1 MHKTTLNKLIEHPE
15 VYYIYDL
22 RGAAFGV
29 DDLGEYIIVTKD
41 GLVIKDELDDS
52 EIVKVSIY
60 FSSEW
65 FKLVVNG
72 EILPWI
78 CACID
83 KKYIL
88 KEYVKLLMTT
98 NPLQL
103 RKCFEA
109 TRVQILSNLGETE
122 FSKRFNLWKII
133 LFARFCNQ
141 IIENHKIV
149 NFRNSANDYFELR
162 KYNDFNE
169 LFSVFNKLLAPE
181 LDLLYKST
189 NELLKQEKI
198 VKLQQKINNN
208 ESN

>member
-1 MHKTTLNKLIEHPE
+1 MHRTTLNKLIEHPE

-41 GLVIKDELDDS
+41 GLVIKDEPDDS
-52 EIVKVSIY
+52 EIVNVSIY
-60 FSSEW
+60 SSSEW

-122 FSKRFNLWKII
+122 SSKRFNLWKIV

-149 NFRNSANDYFELR
+149 NFRNSVNDYLEFKKCDSNSELFNTYSKLLTPELWLLR
-162 KYNDFNE
+162 KSTDGLLNRE
-169 LFSVFNKLLAPE
+169 KL
-181 LDLLYKST
+181 S
-189 NELLKQEKI
+189 
-198 VKLQQKINNN
+198 KLQQKISNN
-208 ESN
+208 ESK

>member
-22 RGAAFGV
+22 RGAVFGV
-29 DDLGEYIIVTKD
+29 DNLGEYIVVVKD
-41 GLVIKDELDDS
+41 GLVIEDELDDS

-60 FSSEW
+60 SSSEW
-65 FKLVVNG
+65 FKLVING

-88 KEYVKLLMTT
+88 KEYIKLLMTI

-103 RKCFEA
+103 RKCFD
-109 TRVQILSNLGETE
+109 TIKNQILSNIEKVEL
-122 FSKRFNLWKII
+122 KQFNLWKII

-149 NFRNSANDYFELR
+149 NFRNSANDYRELR
-162 KYNDFNE
+162 KYNNFDDLLN
-169 LFSVFNKLLAPE
+169 VFNTLITPE
-181 LDLLYKST
+181 LNLLYKST
-189 NELLKQEKI
+189 DELLKQEKI
-198 VKLQQKINNN
+198 AKLQQKK
-208 ESN
+208 

>member
-1 MHKTTLNKLIEHPE
+1 MHKTTLNKLIEHPD

-22 RGAAFGV
+22 RGAVFGV

-52 EIVKVSIY
+52 EIVNVSIY
-60 FSSEW
+60 SSSEW
-65 FKLVVNG
+65 FKLVING

-88 KEYVKLLMTT
+88 KEHVKLLMTT

-122 FSKRFNLWKII
+122 SSKRFNLWKII

-149 NFRNSANDYFELR
+149 NFKNSANNYQELR
-162 KYNDFNE
+162 KYTNDNE
-169 LFSVFNKLLAPE
+169 LLNAFNALITPE
-181 LDLLYKST
+181 INLLYKST
-189 NELLKQEKI
+189 DGLLKREKI
-198 VKLQQKINNN
+198 AKIQQKIKN

>member
-22 RGAAFGV
+22 RGAVFGV
-29 DDLGEYIIVTKD
+29 DNLGEYIVVVKD
-41 GLVIKDELDDS
+41 GLIIEDELDDS

-60 FSSEW
+60 SSSEW
-65 FKLVVNG
+65 FKLVING

-88 KEYVKLLMTT
+88 KEYIKLLMTT

-103 RKCFEA
+103 RKCFD
-109 TRVQILSNLGETE
+109 TTKNQILSNIEEIEL
-122 FSKRFNLWKII
+122 KQFNLWKII

-141 IIENHKIV
+141 IIKNHKIV
-149 NFRNSANDYFELR
+149 NFRNSVSDYQELK
-162 KYNDFNE
+162 KYNNFDELLNIFNTLISSE
-169 LFSVFNKLLAPE
+169 LN
-181 LDLLYKST
+181 LLYKST
-189 NELLKQEKI
+189 DELLKQEKI
-198 VKLQQKINNN
+198 TKLQQKK
-208 ESN
+208 

>member
-22 RGAAFGV
+22 RGAVFGV
-29 DDLGEYIIVTKD
+29 DNLGEYIVVVKD
-41 GLVIKDELDDS
+41 GLIIEDELDDS

-60 FSSEW
+60 SSSEW
-65 FKLVVNG
+65 FKLVING

-88 KEYVKLLMTT
+88 KEYIKLLMTT

-103 RKCFEA
+103 RKCFD
-109 TRVQILSNLGETE
+109 TTKNQILSNIEEIEL
-122 FSKRFNLWKII
+122 KQFNLWKII

-149 NFRNSANDYFELR
+149 NFRNSVSDYQELK
-162 KYNDFNE
+162 KYNNFDELLNIFNTLISSE
-169 LFSVFNKLLAPE
+169 LN
-181 LDLLYKST
+181 LLYKST
-189 NELLKQEKI
+189 DELLKQEKI
-198 VKLQQKINNN
+198 TKLQQKK
-208 ESN
+208 

>member
-22 RGAAFGV
+22 RGTAFGV

-60 FSSEW
+60 SSSEW

-122 FSKRFNLWKII
+122 SSKRFNLWKII

-149 NFRNSANDYFELR
+149 NFKNSANDYQELR
-162 KYNDFNE
+162 KYTDDNE
-169 LFSVFNKLLAPE
+169 LLNAFNALITPE
-181 LDLLYKST
+181 INLLYKST
-189 NELLKQEKI
+189 DGLLKREKI
-198 VKLQQKINNN
+198 AKIQQKIKN

>member
-52 EIVKVSIY
+52 EIIKVSIY
-60 FSSEW
+60 SSSEW

-88 KEYVKLLMTT
+88 KEYVKLLMTI

-109 TRVQILSNLGETE
+109 TKVQILSNLGEIE
-122 FSKRFNLWKII
+122 SSKWFNLWKII

-149 NFRNSANDYFELR
+149 NFRNSASDYYELR
-162 KYNDFNE
+162 KYNDSSE
-169 LFSVFNKLLAPE
+169 LFSIFHKLLAPE
-181 LDLLYKST
+181 LDLLHKST
-189 NELLKQEKI
+189 DGLVNKEKMM
-198 VKLQQKINNN
+198 K
-208 ESN
+208 

>member
-22 RGAAFGV
+22 RGAVFGI
-29 DDLGEYIIVTKD
+29 DNLGEYIVVVKD

-60 FSSEW
+60 SSSEW
-65 FKLVVNG
+65 FKLVING

-103 RKCFEA
+103 RKCFDI
-109 TRVQILSNLGETE
+109 TKNQILSNLGETE
-122 FSKRFNLWKII
+122 LSKQFNLWKII

-149 NFRNSANDYFELR
+149 NFRNSASDYRELR
-162 KYNDFNE
+162 KYNNFDELLNIFNV
-169 LFSVFNKLLAPE
+169 LITPE
-181 LDLLYKST
+181 LNLLYKST
-189 NELLKQEKI
+189 DELLKQEKI
-198 VKLQQKINNN
+198 TKLQQKNK
-208 ESN
+208 

>member
-22 RGAAFGV
+22 RGAVFGV
-29 DDLGEYIIVTKD
+29 DNLGEYIVVVKD
-41 GLVIKDELDDS
+41 GLVIEDELDDS

-60 FSSEW
+60 SSSEW
-65 FKLVVNG
+65 FKLVING

-88 KEYVKLLMTT
+88 KEYIKLLMTI

-103 RKCFEA
+103 RKCFD
-109 TRVQILSNLGETE
+109 TTKNQILSNIEEIEL
-122 FSKRFNLWKII
+122 KQFNLWKII

-149 NFRNSANDYFELR
+149 NFRNSTNNYLELR
-162 KYNDFNE
+162 KYNNFDDLLN
-169 LFSVFNKLLAPE
+169 VFNTLITPE
-181 LDLLYKST
+181 LNLLYKST
-189 NELLKQEKI
+189 DELLKQEKI
-198 VKLQQKINNN
+198 AKLQQKK
-208 ESN
+208 

>member
-22 RGAAFGV
+22 RGAVFGI
-29 DDLGEYIIVTKD
+29 DNLGEYIVVVKD
-41 GLVIKDELDDS
+41 GLVIEDELDDS

-60 FSSEW
+60 SSLEW
-65 FKLVVNG
+65 FKLVING

-88 KEYVKLLMTT
+88 KEYIKLLMTI

-103 RKCFEA
+103 RKCFD
-109 TRVQILSNLGETE
+109 TTKNQILSNIEEVEL
-122 FSKRFNLWKII
+122 KQFNLWKII

-149 NFRNSANDYFELR
+149 NFRNSANDYRELR
-162 KYNDFNE
+162 KYNNFDDLLN
-169 LFSVFNKLLAPE
+169 VFNTLITPE
-181 LDLLYKST
+181 LNLLYKST
-189 NELLKQEKI
+189 DELLKQEKI
-198 VKLQQKINNN
+198 AKLQQKK
-208 ESN
+208 

>member
-22 RGAAFGV
+22 RGAVFGV
-29 DDLGEYIIVTKD
+29 DNLGEYIIVVKD
-41 GLVIKDELDDS
+41 GLVIEDELDDS

-60 FSSEW
+60 SSSEW
-65 FKLVVNG
+65 FKLVING

-88 KEYVKLLMTT
+88 KEYIKLLMTT

-103 RKCFEA
+103 RKCFD
-109 TRVQILSNLGETE
+109 TTKNQILSNIEEIEL
-122 FSKRFNLWKII
+122 KQFNLWKII

-169 LFSVFNKLLAPE
+169 LFSIFNKLLAPE

>member
-22 RGAAFGV
+22 RGAIFGV
-29 DDLGEYIIVTKD
+29 DNLGEYIIVVKD
-41 GLVIKDELDDS
+41 GLVIEDELDDS

-60 FSSEW
+60 SSSEW
-65 FKLVVNG
+65 FKLVING

-88 KEYVKLLMTT
+88 KEYIKLLMTI

-103 RKCFEA
+103 RKCFD
-109 TRVQILSNLGETE
+109 TTKNQILSNIEEVEL
-122 FSKRFNLWKII
+122 KQFNLWKII

-149 NFRNSANDYFELR
+149 NFRNSANDYRELR
-162 KYNDFNE
+162 KYNNFDDLLN
-169 LFSVFNKLLAPE
+169 VFNTLITPE
-181 LDLLYKST
+181 LNLLYKST
-189 NELLKQEKI
+189 DELLKQEKI
-198 VKLQQKINNN
+198 AKLQQKNK
-208 ESN
+208 

>member
-22 RGAAFGV
+22 RGAVFGI
-29 DDLGEYIIVTKD
+29 DNLGEYIVVVKD

-60 FSSEW
+60 SSSEW
-65 FKLVVNG
+65 FKLVING

-78 CACID
+78 CACLD
-83 KKYIL
+83 KKYVL

-103 RKCFEA
+103 RKCFD
-109 TRVQILSNLGETE
+109 TTKNQILSNPGETE
-122 FSKRFNLWKII
+122 LSKQFNLWKII

-149 NFRNSANDYFELR
+149 NFRNSASDYRELR
-162 KYNDFNE
+162 KYNNFDELLNIFNV
-169 LFSVFNKLLAPE
+169 LITPE
-181 LDLLYKST
+181 LNLLYKST
-189 NELLKQEKI
+189 DELLKQEKI
-198 VKLQQKINNN
+198 TKLQQKINN

>member
-22 RGAAFGV
+22 RGAVFGV

-60 FSSEW
+60 SSSEW

-149 NFRNSANDYFELR
+149 NFKNSANDYQELR
-162 KYNDFNE
+162 KYTDDNE
-169 LFSVFNKLLAPE
+169 LLNAFNALITPE
-181 LDLLYKST
+181 INLLYKST
-189 NELLKQEKI
+189 DGLLKREKI
-198 VKLQQKINNN
+198 AKIQQKIKN

>member
-22 RGAAFGV
+22 RGAVFGV
-29 DDLGEYIIVTKD
+29 DNLGEYIVVVKD
-41 GLVIKDELDDS
+41 GLIIEDELDDS

-60 FSSEW
+60 SSSEW
-65 FKLVVNG
+65 FKLVING

-88 KEYVKLLMTT
+88 KEYIKLLMTT

-103 RKCFEA
+103 RKCFDITKA
-109 TRVQILSNLGETE
+109 QILSNLGDTE
-122 FSKRFNLWKII
+122 LSKQFNLWKII

-149 NFRNSANDYFELR
+149 NFRNSVSDYQELK
-162 KYNDFNE
+162 KYNNFDELLNIFNTLISSE
-169 LFSVFNKLLAPE
+169 LN
-181 LDLLYKST
+181 LLYKST
-189 NELLKQEKI
+189 DELLKQEKI
-198 VKLQQKINNN
+198 TKLQQKK
-208 ESN
+208 

>member
-22 RGAAFGV
+22 RGAVFGV
-29 DDLGEYIIVTKD
+29 DNLGEYIVVVKD
-41 GLVIKDELDDS
+41 GLIIEDELDDS

-60 FSSEW
+60 SSSEW
-65 FKLVVNG
+65 FKLVING

-88 KEYVKLLMTT
+88 KEYIKLLMTT

-103 RKCFEA
+103 RKCFD
-109 TRVQILSNLGETE
+109 TTKNQILSNIEEIEL
-122 FSKRFNLWKII
+122 KQFNLWKII

-149 NFRNSANDYFELR
+149 NFRNSVSDYQELK
-162 KYNDFNE
+162 KYNNFDELLNIFNTLISSE
-169 LFSVFNKLLAPE
+169 LN
-181 LDLLYKST
+181 LLYKST
-189 NELLKQEKI
+189 DELLKQEKI
-198 VKLQQKINNN
+198 IKLQQKK
-208 ESN
+208 

>member
-41 GLVIKDELDDS
+41 GLVIKDELDNS
-52 EIVKVSIY
+52 EIVNVSIY
-60 FSSEW
+60 SSSEW
-65 FKLVVNG
+65 FKLVING

-122 FSKRFNLWKII
+122 SSKRFNLWKIV

-149 NFRNSANDYFELR
+149 NFRNSVNDYLEF
-162 KYNDFNE
+162 KKCDSNTE
-169 LFSVFNKLLAPE
+169 LFNTYNKLLTPE
-181 LDLLYKST
+181 LYLLHKST
-189 NELLKQEKI
+189 DGLLNREKLL
-198 VKLQQKINNN
+198 KLQQKINNN
-208 ESN
+208 ESK

>member
-22 RGAAFGV
+22 RGAVFGI
-29 DDLGEYIIVTKD
+29 DNLGEYIVVVKD
-41 GLVIKDELDDS
+41 DLVIKDELDDS

-60 FSSEW
+60 SSSEW
-65 FKLVVNG
+65 FKLVING

-88 KEYVKLLMTT
+88 KEYIKLLMTI

-103 RKCFEA
+103 RKCFD
-109 TRVQILSNLGETE
+109 TTKNQILLNLEETE
-122 FSKRFNLWKII
+122 LSKQFNLWKII

-149 NFRNSANDYFELR
+149 NFRNSASDYRELR
-162 KYNDFNE
+162 KYNNFDDLLN
-169 LFSVFNKLLAPE
+169 VFNTLITPE
-181 LDLLYKST
+181 LNLLYKST
-189 NELLKQEKI
+189 DELLKQEKI
-198 VKLQQKINNN
+198 TKLQQKNK
-208 ESN
+208 

>member
-22 RGAAFGV
+22 RGAVFGI
-29 DDLGEYIIVTKD
+29 DNLGEYIVVVKD

-52 EIVKVSIY
+52 EIIKVSIY
-60 FSSEW
+60 SSSEW
-65 FKLVVNG
+65 FKLVING

-83 KKYIL
+83 KKYVL

-103 RKCFEA
+103 RKCFD
-109 TRVQILSNLGETE
+109 TTKNQILSNLGETE
-122 FSKRFNLWKII
+122 FSKQFNLWKII

-149 NFRNSANDYFELR
+149 NFRNSANDYRELR
-162 KYNDFNE
+162 KYNNFDELLNMFNV
-169 LFSVFNKLLAPE
+169 LITPE
-181 LDLLYKST
+181 LNLLYKST
-189 NELLKQEKI
+189 DELLKQEKI
-198 VKLQQKINNN
+198 TKLQQKNK
-208 ESN
+208 

>member
-22 RGAAFGV
+22 RGAVFGV
-29 DDLGEYIIVTKD
+29 DNLGEYIVVVKD
-41 GLVIKDELDDS
+41 GLVIEDELDDS

-60 FSSEW
+60 SSSEW
-65 FKLVVNG
+65 FKLVING

-88 KEYVKLLMTT
+88 KEYIKLLMTI

-103 RKCFEA
+103 RKCFD
-109 TRVQILSNLGETE
+109 TTKNQILSNIEEVEL
-122 FSKRFNLWKII
+122 KQFNLWKII

-149 NFRNSANDYFELR
+149 NFRNSANDYRELR
-162 KYNDFNE
+162 KYNNFDDLLN
-169 LFSVFNKLLAPE
+169 VFNTLITPE
-181 LDLLYKST
+181 LNLLYKST
-189 NELLKQEKI
+189 DELLKQEKI
-198 VKLQQKINNN
+198 AKLQQKNK
-208 ESN
+208 

>member
-1 MHKTTLNKLIEHPE
+1 MHRTTLNKLIEHPE

-22 RGAAFGV
+22 RGTAFGV
-29 DDLGEYIIVTKD
+29 DDLGEYIIVAKD

-52 EIVKVSIY
+52 EIINVSIY
-60 FSSEW
+60 SSSEW

-88 KEYVKLLMTT
+88 KEYVKLLMTI

-109 TRVQILSNLGETE
+109 TKVQILSNLGEIE
-122 FSKRFNLWKII
+122 SSKWFNLWKII

-149 NFRNSANDYFELR
+149 NFKNSANDYQELR
-162 KYNDFNE
+162 KYTDDNE
-169 LFSVFNKLLAPE
+169 LLNAFNALITPE
-181 LDLLYKST
+181 INLLYKST
-189 NELLKQEKI
+189 DGLLKREKI
-198 VKLQQKINNN
+198 AKIQQKIKN

>member
-29 DDLGEYIIVTKD
+29 DDLGEYIIITKD

-52 EIVKVSIY
+52 EIIKVSIY
-60 FSSEW
+60 SSSEW
-65 FKLVVNG
+65 FKLVING

-109 TRVQILSNLGETE
+109 TRVQILSNLGEIE
-122 FSKRFNLWKII
+122 SSKRYNLWKII

-149 NFRNSANDYFELR
+149 NFKNSANDYQELR
-162 KYNDFNE
+162 KYTDDNE
-169 LFSVFNKLLAPE
+169 LLNAFNALITPE
-181 LDLLYKST
+181 INLLYKST
-189 NELLKQEKI
+189 DGLLKREKI
-198 VKLQQKINNN
+198 AKIQQKIKN

>member
-22 RGAAFGV
+22 RGAVFGV
-29 DDLGEYIIVTKD
+29 DNLGEYIVVVKD
-41 GLVIKDELDDS
+41 GLIIEDELDDS

-60 FSSEW
+60 SSSEW
-65 FKLVVNG
+65 FKLVING

-88 KEYVKLLMTT
+88 KEYIKLLMTT

-103 RKCFEA
+103 RKCFD
-109 TRVQILSNLGETE
+109 TTKNQILSNIEEVEL
-122 FSKRFNLWKII
+122 KQFNLWKII

-149 NFRNSANDYFELR
+149 NFRNSVSDYQELK
-162 KYNDFNE
+162 KYNNFDELLNIFNTLINSE
-169 LFSVFNKLLAPE
+169 LN
-181 LDLLYKST
+181 LLYKST
-189 NELLKQEKI
+189 DELLKQEKI
-198 VKLQQKINNN
+198 TKLQQKK
-208 ESN
+208 

>member
-22 RGAAFGV
+22 RGAVFGV
-29 DDLGEYIIVTKD
+29 DNLGEYIVVVKD
-41 GLVIKDELDDS
+41 GLIIKDELDDS

-60 FSSEW
+60 SSSEW
-65 FKLVVNG
+65 FKLVING

-83 KKYIL
+83 KKYVL

-103 RKCFEA
+103 RKCFD
-109 TRVQILSNLGETE
+109 TTKNQILSNLGKTE
-122 FSKRFNLWKII
+122 LSKQFNLWKII

-169 LFSVFNKLLAPE
+169 LVSIFNKLLAPE
-181 LDLLYKST
+181 LNLLYKST
-189 NELLKQEKI
+189 NNLLKQEKI
-198 VKLQQKINNN
+198 IKLQQKINNN

>member
-1 MHKTTLNKLIEHPE
+1 MHRTTLNKLIEHPE

-41 GLVIKDELDDS
+41 RLVIKDELDDS

-60 FSSEW
+60 SSSEW

-78 CACID
+78 CACIN

-122 FSKRFNLWKII
+122 SSKRFNLWKII

-149 NFRNSANDYFELR
+149 NFKNSANDYQELR
-162 KYNDFNE
+162 KYTDDNE
-169 LFSVFNKLLAPE
+169 LLNAFNALITPE
-181 LDLLYKST
+181 INLLYKST
-189 NELLKQEKI
+189 DGLLKREKI
-198 VKLQQKINNN
+198 AKIQQKIKN

>member
-1 MHKTTLNKLIEHPE
+1 MHKTTLNKLIENPE

-60 FSSEW
+60 SSSEW
-65 FKLVVNG
+65 FKLVING

-103 RKCFEA
+103 RKCFDA
-109 TRVQILSNLGETE
+109 TKAQILSNLGETE
-122 FSKRFNLWKII
+122 SAKQFNLWKII

-149 NFRNSANDYFELR
+149 NFRNSANDYLEF
-162 KYNDFNE
+162 KKCNDNTE
-169 LFSVFNKLLAPE
+169 LFNTYTKLLTPE
-181 LDLLYKST
+181 LFLLYKST
-189 NELLKQEKI
+189 DELLKREKI
-198 VKLQQKINNN
+198 AKIQQKIKN

>member
-22 RGAAFGV
+22 RGAVFGI
-29 DDLGEYIIVTKD
+29 DNLGEYIVVVKD

-60 FSSEW
+60 SSSEW
-65 FKLVVNG
+65 FKLVING

-78 CACID
+78 CACVD
-83 KKYIL
+83 KKYVL

-103 RKCFEA
+103 RKCFD
-109 TRVQILSNLGETE
+109 TTKNQILSNLGKTE
-122 FSKRFNLWKII
+122 LSKQFNLWKII

-149 NFRNSANDYFELR
+149 NFRNSASDYRELR
-162 KYNDFNE
+162 KYNNFDDLLN
-169 LFSVFNKLLAPE
+169 VFNTLITPE
-181 LDLLYKST
+181 LNLLYKST
-189 NELLKQEKI
+189 DELLKQEKI
-198 VKLQQKINNN
+198 TKLQQKINN

>member
-29 DDLGEYIIVTKD
+29 NDLGEYIIVTKD

-52 EIVKVSIY
+52 EIVNVSIY
-60 FSSEW
+60 SSSEW
-65 FKLVVNG
+65 FKLVING

-103 RKCFEA
+103 RKCFET

-122 FSKRFNLWKII
+122 SSKRFNLWKIV

-149 NFRNSANDYFELR
+149 NFRNSVNDYLEF
-162 KYNDFNE
+162 KKCDSNTE
-169 LFSVFNKLLAPE
+169 LFNTYNKLLTPE
-181 LDLLYKST
+181 LYLLHKST
-189 NELLKQEKI
+189 DGLLNREKLL
-198 VKLQQKINNN
+198 KLQQKISNN
-208 ESN
+208 ESK

>member
-22 RGAAFGV
+22 RGAVFGV
-29 DDLGEYIIVTKD
+29 DNLGEYIVVVKD
-41 GLVIKDELDDS
+41 GLIIEDELDDS

-60 FSSEW
+60 SSSEW
-65 FKLVVNG
+65 FKLVING

-88 KEYVKLLMTT
+88 KEYIKLLMTT
-98 NPLQL
+98 NSLQL
-103 RKCFEA
+103 RKCFDI
-109 TRVQILSNLGETE
+109 TKNQILSNLGETE
-122 FSKRFNLWKII
+122 LSKQFNLWKII

-149 NFRNSANDYFELR
+149 NFRNSANDYRELR
-162 KYNDFNE
+162 KYNNFDDLLN
-169 LFSVFNKLLAPE
+169 VFNALITPE
-181 LDLLYKST
+181 LNLLYKST
-189 NELLKQEKI
+189 DELLKQEKI
-198 VKLQQKINNN
+198 AKLQQKNK
-208 ESN
+208 

>member
-1 MHKTTLNKLIEHPE
+1 MHKTTLNKLIENPE

-60 FSSEW
+60 TSSEW
-65 FKLVVNG
+65 FTLVVNG

-103 RKCFEA
+103 RKCFDI
-109 TRVQILSNLGETE
+109 TKVQILSNLGETE
-122 FSKRFNLWKII
+122 FSKLFNLWKII

-149 NFRNSANDYFELR
+149 NFKNSANDYQELR
-162 KYNDFNE
+162 KYTDDNE
-169 LFSVFNKLLAPE
+169 LLNAFNALITPE
-181 LDLLYKST
+181 INLLYKST
-189 NELLKQEKI
+189 DGLLKREKI
-198 VKLQQKINNN
+198 AKIQQKIKN